1 MACEEAIETINSDNE
16 NVDDL
21 QQHPMRVANDNSDN
35 ENNLEYVFTEIGD
48 FSVYQAWKYIWISI
62 PIALSAAYAVS
73 FVVTA
78 TDLDY
83 R

>member
-1 MACEEAIETINSDNE
+1 MACEEAIETIASDNE
-16 NVDDL
+16 NVDI
-21 QQHPMRVANDNSDN
+21 QRHPMRDANDISDN
-35 ENNLEYVFTEIGD
+35 KSNLEYVFTEIGD